1 MTPPAA
7 DDAPTRV
14 PQRIRPKPD
23 ELLAMKFDGT
33 TEGAQAIGRW
43 LGRHMAVL
51 HGLLFTVLDD
61 GDRQAL
67 QPHGGTGSW
76 VVKHRDGAITSE
88 WDEWIRTHYQ
98 PSPEPSEEART
109 LTNQVV
115 YRWRR
120 HNEGRFTIDSPA
132 ELQSYLT
139 DIITARQAR

>member
-7 DDAPTRV
+7 EDAPTRV

-33 TEGAQAIGRW
+33 TAGAQAIGRW

-61 GDRQAL
+61 GGRQSL

-88 WDEWIRTHYQ
+88 WDEWIRIHYQ
-98 PSPEPSEEART
+98 PAPEPSEEARA

>member
-1 MTPPAA
+1 
-7 DDAPTRV
+7 
-14 PQRIRPKPD
+14 
-23 ELLAMKFDGT
+23 MKFDGT

-98 PSPEPSEEART
+98 PSPEPSEEARA